1 MPTFGTKHIPSLLA
15 SGLVCGRW
23 VQLRARTF
31 QHNGVAIAMS
41 DANNESPKTKL
52 FVFPSWHN
60 RVPPVVFLVVG
71 PLATLFAI
79 FAVWYWFS
87 PKMTDVG
94 YMPEQP
100 VQYSHELH
108 AGQLQIDCRYCHVG
122 VEKTAKAG
130 VPPTATCMNCHTNIK
145 TRSPKL
151 ELVRESYAE
160 DIAIPW
166 IRVHKV
172 ADYAYFDHSA
182 HVRVGVGCESCHGRI
197 DTMVEVY
204 QEKPLSMGWC
214 YECHQAGQ
222 EAYHAE
228 KSVRELLSA
237 DIRSKRDALMKNSV
251 DAVPYTDA
259 ASLLKQNE
267 ARAEITKLN
276 ALIKQ
281 TERSSRAVAQMK
293 TELSNQKSLLMSMPK
308 GAALKAA
315 TERRI
320 ASLNSD
326 IKATEALMGENTGP
340 MVQQLEAKSDELFK
354 KFVTVANLRPVQKVT
369 AMGYEINDGD
379 YNDIKNRHQGELV
392 PPIHCS
398 GCHR

>member
-1 MPTFGTKHIPSLLA
+1 
-15 SGLVCGRW
+15 
-23 VQLRARTF
+23 
-31 QHNGVAIAMS
+31 MS

-60 RVPPVVFLVVG
+60 QVPAVVFLVLG

-87 PKMTDVG
+87 PKFTDAG

-145 TRSPKL
+145 TKSPKL
-151 ELVRESYAE
+151 ELVRESYAK
-160 DIAIPW
+160 DTAIPW
-166 IRVHKV
+166 VRIHKI
-172 ADYAYFDHSA
+172 ADYAYFNHSA
-182 HVRVGVGCESCHGRI
+182 HVRAGVGCESCHGRI

-204 QEKPLSMGWC
+204 QEEPLSMGWC

-228 KSVRELLSA
+228 KAVRELLTA
-237 DIRSKRDALMKNSV
+237 DLRSKRDKLMS
-251 DAVPYTDA
+251 DAVDGVPFTDGP
-259 ASLLKQNE
+259 SFLKQQD
-267 ARAEITKLN
+267 AREEIKRLN
-276 ALIKQ
+276 SQIRA
-281 TERSSRAVAQMK
+281 TERSSRQLQKLRKSV
-293 TELSNQKSLLMSMPK
+293 TEQKALLAGGTVDS
-308 GAALKAA
+308 GLRTL

-320 ASLNSD
+320 AELNTE
-326 IKATEALMGENTGP
+326 IKAIETALGKTAGP
-340 MVQQLEAKSDELFK
+340 ELKTLEEKSDALFK
-354 KFVTVANLRPVQKVT
+354 KFVATANLRPSHKVT
-369 AMGYEINDGD
+369 AMGYTLSDAD
-379 YNDIKNRHQGELV
+379 YNEMKNRHQGELV

>member
-1 MPTFGTKHIPSLLA
+1 
-15 SGLVCGRW
+15 
-23 VQLRARTF
+23 
-31 QHNGVAIAMS
+31 MS
-41 DANNESPKTKL
+41 DANNKSPKAKL

-60 RVPPVVFLVVG
+60 RIPAVVFLVVG
-71 PLATLFAI
+71 PIATVFAI

-87 PKMTDVG
+87 PKFTDAG

-122 VEKTAKAG
+122 VEKTAWAG

-151 ELVRESYAE
+151 QLVRDSYAE
-160 DIAIPW
+160 DKAIPW
-166 IRVHKV
+166 VRVHKI
-172 ADYAYFDHSA
+172 ADYAYFNHSA

-228 KSVRELLSA
+228 KSVRELLTS
-237 DIRSKRDALMKNSV
+237 DLRQKRDDLMKDVV

-259 ASLLKQNE
+259 ASLLNQDA
-267 ARAEITKLN
+267 ARDEIAKLN
-276 ALIKQ
+276 TLIR
-281 TERSSRAVAQMK
+281 EAARSSRRVTQLKSELSSQQSILASKPSDSGVKKTLEHRIANLK
-293 TELSNQKSLLMSMPK
+293 TE
-308 GAALKAA
+308 
-315 TERRI
+315 
-320 ASLNSD
+320 
-326 IKATEALMGENTGP
+326 IKATQALIGENAGP
-340 MVQQLEAKSDELFK
+340 ELQEMQAKSDALFK
-354 KFVTVANLRPVQKVT
+354 KFVTVANLRPAQKVT

-379 YNDIKNRHQGELV
+379 YSDMKNRHQGELV